1 MSNIGKSKCGRG
13 VGKRV
18 KRGRKSCVVGTV
30 FSEMA
35 GPNYVKLSGIDE
47 GNSEHVFGQKKNWVI
62 IVIKDVSF

>member
-47 GNSEHVFGQKKNWVI
+47 GNSEHVFGQKKI
-62 IVIKDVSF
+62 GSLL